1 MKKYDEIVII
11 LLFEQLLNMYE
22 YTIIQ
27 ASRNIDSHAIQS
39 SYTYWTLLCSFINE
53 IWKLYHIEW

>member
-27 ASRNIDSHAIQS
+27 ASRNIKIFMK
-39 SYTYWTLLCSFINE
+39 YNLLI
-53 IWKLYHIEW
+53 HIGHHSVHL